1 MLKIIN
7 LNVILLSLAI
17 AYGILKIIN
26 FYNNIKME
34 YSVGSEE
41 SLPEQISLADIADKL
56 AEWWPPSDELNVEK
70 DMTDELNAEKDMTEY
85 DNDFFRKFILRFS
98 FRYRFDR
105 CVYKETEDESCKNGA
120 VDLGID
126 KICCNIRVW
135 NFKDDIYY
143 NHVPN
148 SNITINDKTYEHDFI
163 DCVDG
168 KYNSN
173 GYYHINQLEIDCEKV
188 LCGSINLHLYAAMK
202 NNRYWLYQPNIDTD
216 FSCKL
221 NVSRIDHAPGSISI
235 HTKIDD
241 HTAQISNI
249 DEWNH
254 HVFLKN
260 SFRYRFDNCVYKETE
275 DESCKNGAVDLGID
289 NICCDIIAWDH
300 KYMNYVPN
308 SNITIDDKTYKHD
321 FIDCVGGKY
330 NSNGYYHINKF
341 KIDCEKVV
349 CTVKRYF
356 HSGMDYWFLPV
367 DTDFSCKLNVSRI
380 DHAPGSTYIGRSFD
394 PIEEPIWGD
403 VKSNVQIYMKNKQH
417 IPSIN
422 NWGDFHI
429 PPVDL
434 GGSIS
439 LHDEWNDEAMKDYIR
454 RAKYTPDAISEK
466 FETEELDFGDED
478 L

>member
-1 MLKIIN
+1 MIKIIN
-7 LNVILLSLAI
+7 LNVILFSLAI
-17 AYGILKIIN
+17 AYGILKIIDS
-26 FYNNIKME
+26 YNDKKME

-163 DCVDG
+163 DCV
-168 KYNSN
+168 
-173 GYYHINQLEIDCEKV
+173 
-188 LCGSINLHLYAAMK
+188 
-202 NNRYWLYQPNIDTD
+202 
-216 FSCKL
+216 
-221 NVSRIDHAPGSISI
+221 
-235 HTKIDD
+235 
-241 HTAQISNI
+241 
-249 DEWNH
+249 
-254 HVFLKN
+254 
-260 SFRYRFDNCVYKETE
+260 
-275 DESCKNGAVDLGID
+275 
-289 NICCDIIAWDH
+289 
-300 KYMNYVPN
+300 
-308 SNITIDDKTYKHD
+308 
-321 FIDCVGGKY
+321 GGKY

-367 DTDFSCKLNVSRI
+367 DTDFSCKLNVRRIAEWDDFLSNYNDIVERYSRSVAKYSVEGGWGPFSKK
-380 DHAPGSTYIGRSFD
+380 DDVTNTVAE
-394 PIEEPIWGD
+394 IEEL
-403 VKSNVQIYMKNKQH
+403 
-417 IPSIN
+417 
-422 NWGDFHI
+422 
-429 PPVDL
+429 DL

-439 LHDEWNDEAMKDYIR
+439 LHDEWNDEELKDYLR
-454 RAKYTPDAISEK
+454 RAKRTPDVISEK
-466 FETEELDFGDED
+466 VLPIHQLIQNNVKSNVEKPR
-478 L
+478 